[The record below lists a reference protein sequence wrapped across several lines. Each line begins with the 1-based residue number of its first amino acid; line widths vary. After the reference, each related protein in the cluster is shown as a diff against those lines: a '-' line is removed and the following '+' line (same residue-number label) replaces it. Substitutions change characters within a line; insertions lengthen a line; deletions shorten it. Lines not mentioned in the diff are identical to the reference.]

1 MVGREKEIK
10 NDFSYFCL
18 GIKNSTNVW
27 MFVQKLFWCTICG
40 ACCESVLTEVYLFI
54 YFLREIKFSYILAYQ
69 ILGKKN
75 KKLILCAST
84 NA

>member
-40 ACCESVLTEVYLFI
+40 KSVLTESF
-54 YFLREIKFSYILAYQ
+54 
-69 ILGKKN
+69 LGK
-75 KKLILCAST
+75 LSLAT
-84 NA
+84 F